1 MSIITC
7 VLRASATARSLCT
20 MCLYVALTTHSHARC
35 NNCTTTTDTDGLRRS
50 REAVREPDA
59 LLPAGST
66 SDYVAYVPPVD
77 PLAAAHNKSDGTS
90 FGVVRTDALGA
101 KFDLR

>member
-1 MSIITC
+1 M
-7 VLRASATARSLCT
+7 
-20 MCLYVALTTHSHARC
+20 
-35 NNCTTTTDTDGLRRS
+35 TDTDGLRIA

-77 PLAAAHNKSDGTS
+77 PLASATKSDGTS

>member
-1 MSIITC
+1 MLLLTLLTHTYICMS
-7 VLRASATARSLCT
+7 VHMLP
-20 MCLYVALTTHSHARC
+20 YHG
-35 NNCTTTTDTDGLRRS
+35 TTDTDRLRIA

-77 PLAAAHNKSDGTS
+77 PLASATKSDGTS